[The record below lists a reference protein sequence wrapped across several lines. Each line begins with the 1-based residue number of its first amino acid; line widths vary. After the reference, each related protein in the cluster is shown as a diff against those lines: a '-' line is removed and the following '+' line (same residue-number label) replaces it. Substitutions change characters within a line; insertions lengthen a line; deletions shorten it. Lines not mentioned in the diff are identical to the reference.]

1 MLLDQIQKFNIPV
14 AEIIESFDSLEELI
28 SYTRSLKDAEG
39 FVVAFEDGHRVK
51 IKADEYVR
59 IHKVLDRVRFD
70 RHIVE
75 LILTEKLDD
84 AAPLLPQHE
93 SDRVREFADRFG
105 KQLHQ
110 LVEKYERYWNTVAA
124 SGLDRKRYAQEW
136 MPTIKSN
143 DPFAVAYV
151 FGRFGDRDGRTMI
164 LDHIQKHT
172 STNTKWNECAK
183 WMGLTDV

>member
-1 MLLDQIQKFNIPV
+1 LPFGQDVPFDVVPV
-14 AEIIESFDSLEELI
+14 YGSLEGNLADYI
-28 SYTRSLKDAEG
+28 SKHRADEGREG
-39 FVVAFEDGHRVK
+39 FIIRFIGGESNGQMFKGKNDW
-51 IKADEYVR
+51 YVR

-136 MPTIKSN
+136 MPTIKTQRS
-143 DPFAVAYV
+143 VCCCLCV
-151 FGRFGDRDGRTMI
+151 WS
-164 LDHIQKHT
+164 L
-172 STNTKWNECAK
+172 W
-183 WMGLTDV
+183 